1 MFYPLDVNGQTETG
15 VSDRWTILAN
25 GVVALDRLVLLDQW
39 GACFGPLGITGRFS
53 WVFGLLDIRTIEM
66 GAWTVGH

>member
-39 GACFGPLGITGRFS
+39 GACFGPLGIT
-53 WVFGLLDIRTIEM
+53 
-66 GAWTVGH
+66 